1 MGRVGRA
8 ERAGLTLA
16 LLVLASA
23 GLETQVPAD
32 VRQWATTA
40 GVSAPIVA
48 WCEGQVRA
56 GQRGYAVAAGGRY
69 LIVDGGGAAVELSA
83 FKGKP
88 DLSCYSRAAALA
100 LHRDI
105 QRSETL
111 SGSIA
116 PRFDTTVICGFVEAT
131 TATCWQ
137 YSPAERAYVE
147 VGSWRT

>member
-1 MGRVGRA
+1 MGRVARAGRT
-8 ERAGLTLA
+8 GLTLA

-23 GLETQVPAD
+23 GLRTQAPAD
-32 VRQWATTA
+32 VRQWATAA

-48 WCEGQVRA
+48 WCEGQVRP
-56 GQRGYAVAAGGRY
+56 GQRGYGVAAGGRY
-69 LIVDGGGAAVELSA
+69 LVLDGRGAVVELAA

-88 DLSCYSRAAALA
+88 DLSCYSKPEALA

-111 SGSIA
+111 SGTIA
-116 PRFDTTVICGFVEAT
+116 PRFATAVICGFVEAT

-147 VGSWRT
+147 VGGWRT